1 MYSAMEHLKQL
12 LRSFLQFKTIQSGQF
27 YLWIATLVFAASS
40 ALTRKLNLI
49 GHDHLIDGRNPI
61 SLCNILFVGNLCAL
75 IVMISLFSKD
85 WKWEEVKKIRSRDW
99 LSLSVIGLIS
109 GALVPAL
116 VFTALDQT
124 SVTNVVIISR
134 LEVPISLFL
143 NIFVLGIQINRYT
156 FWGAIASLLGVI
168 VTAWLSPHTIA
179 AMMSATSFG
188 MGQGELL
195 VGISAILLAI
205 ANLLTKIYLKTV
217 PLGIFLV
224 MRTGI
229 GTIVFFTLAQI
240 LYGPHHFMDVFSPF
254 LWGWVMVYSLII
266 VVIGQLCWFNAQKK
280 STFAE
285 LTLATAIQPIISIL
299 MALII
304 LGEFPKIPQFVGGSI
319 LLGGIALSA
328 IGTLRDTRKMP
339 MLMEMK
345 PSTWMPIESDFRGV

>member
-1 MYSAMEHLKQL
+1 MEPLSNPF
-12 LRSFLQFKTIQSGQF
+12 LRSILQSGHI
-27 YLWIATLVFAASS
+27 YLWVATVVFATSS

-85 WKWEEVKKIRSRDW
+85 WKREEVKKIRPRDW
-99 LSLSVIGLIS
+99 FSLSVIGLIS

-134 LEVPISLFL
+134 LEVPISLVFS
-143 NIFVLGIQINRYT
+143 IFILGIQINRHT
-156 FWGAIASLLGVI
+156 FFGAIVSLSGVI
-168 VTAWLSPHTIA
+168 ITALLSPHTVA
-179 AMMSATSFG
+179 AMMSPGSLG
-188 MGQGELL
+188 MGQGEVL

-217 PLGIFLV
+217 PLGIFSV

-229 GTIVFFTLAQI
+229 GTIVFFILAQI

-254 LWGWVMVYSLII
+254 LWGWVMIYSLII

-299 MALII
+299 MAFII
-304 LGEFPKIPQFVGGSI
+304 LGEFPKIPQFIGGSI
-319 LLGGIALSA
+319 LLLGIALSA
-328 IGTLRDTRKMP
+328 IGTLRGKRKDTTISRFPRVKAANLLP
-339 MLMEMK
+339 M
-345 PSTWMPIESDFRGV
+345 ESDFRGV

>member
-1 MYSAMEHLKQL
+1 MKQL
-12 LRSFLQFKTIQSGQF
+12 FNKFPRSLLQFKTIQSGQF

-143 NIFVLGIQINRYT
+143 NIFILGIQINRYT
-156 FWGAIASLLGVI
+156 FLGAIASLFGI
-168 VTAWLSPHTIA
+168 VLTAWISPHVVA
-179 AMMSATSFG
+179 SMMVPSAWG
-188 MGQGELL
+188 MGQGETL

-205 ANLLTKIYLKTV
+205 ANLLSKIYLKTV
-217 PLGIFLV
+217 PLGIFSV

-229 GTIVFFTLAQI
+229 GTIVFFILAQV

-254 LWGWVMVYSLII
+254 LWGWVLVYSMII
-266 VVIGQLCWFNAQKK
+266 VVVGQLCWFNAQKI

-285 LTLATAIQPIISIL
+285 LTLATSMQPIISIL

-304 LGEFPKIPQFVGGSI
+304 LGEFPKIPQFIGGSI
-319 LLGGIALSA
+319 LLVGIALSA
-328 IGTLRDTRKMP
+328 IGTLRNTKKTSMV
-339 MLMEMK
+339 MEMK
-345 PSTWMPIESDFRGV
+345 PSNFMPMESDFRGV

>member
-1 MYSAMEHLKQL
+1 MKQISNPFF
-12 LRSFLQFKTIQSGQF
+12 RSILQSGHF
-27 YLWIATLVFAASS
+27 YLWIATFVFAASS

-85 WKWEEVKKIRSRDW
+85 WKWKEVKKIRSRDW
-99 LSLSVIGLIS
+99 LSLSAIGLIS

-134 LEVPISLFL
+134 LEVPISLAL
-143 NIFVLGIQINRYT
+143 NIFILGIKVNRYT
-156 FWGAIASLLGVI
+156 FFGAIASLIGVI
-168 VTAWLSPHTIA
+168 ITAWLSPHTIA
-179 AMMSATSFG
+179 TMMSLGSLG
-188 MGQGELL
+188 MNQGEFL
-195 VGISAILLAI
+195 VGVSAILLAI

-217 PLGIFLV
+217 PLGIFSV

-229 GTIVFFTLAQI
+229 GTIVFFIIAQI
-240 LYGPHHFMDVFSPF
+240 LYGPHHFVDVFSPF
-254 LWGWVMVYSLII
+254 LWGWVMIYSLVI

-285 LTLATAIQPIISIL
+285 LTLATAMQPMISIV
-299 MALII
+299 MAFII
-304 LGEFPKIPQFVGGSI
+304 LREFPMIPQFVGGSI
-319 LLGGIALSA
+319 LLVGIVLSA
-328 IGTLRDTRKMP
+328 IGTIRDTQKMS

-345 PSTWMPIESDFRGV
+345 PSSWMPIESDFRGV

>member
-1 MYSAMEHLKQL
+1 MNSTMERLSNPFF
-12 LRSFLQFKTIQSGQF
+12 RSIWQSGHI
-27 YLWIATLVFAASS
+27 YLWTATFVFATSS

-75 IVMISLFSKD
+75 MVMISLFYKD
-85 WKWEEVKKIRSRDW
+85 WKWKEVKKISSRDW

-124 SVTNVVIISR
+124 SVTNVVIIGR
-134 LEVPISLFL
+134 LEVPISLAFS
-143 NIFVLGIQINRYT
+143 IFILGIQINRYT
-156 FWGAIASLLGVI
+156 FFGAIASLIGVAI
-168 VTAWLSPHTIA
+168 TAWLSPHTVA
-179 AMMSATSFG
+179 AMMSPASFG

-217 PLGIFLV
+217 PLGIFSV
-224 MRTGI
+224 VRTGI
-229 GTIVFFTLAQI
+229 GTIVFFIIAQI
-240 LYGPHHFMDVFSPF
+240 LYGPHHFMDIFSPF
-254 LWGWVMVYSLII
+254 LWGWVMIYSLVI

-299 MALII
+299 MAFVI
-304 LGEFPKIPQFVGGSI
+304 LGEFPKIPQFIGGSI
-319 LLGGIALSA
+319 LLVGIALSA
-328 IGTLRDTRKMP
+328 IGTWRDKRQDTTISRFAGVKAAN
-339 MLMEMK
+339 LL
-345 PSTWMPIESDFRGV
+345 PIQSDFRGV